1 MLFIPLVIGFLLA
14 IFGWAALC
22 LHRENGKKA
31 GIAASAGVL
40 AGLVWLYPHLGGV
53 SFIGALGVAATLGA
67 CAWWTDREGQRYT
80 RGEPISWLARKF
92 LL

>member
-14 IFGWAALC
+14 IFGWGALC
-22 LHRENGKKA
+22 LYRENGKKA
-31 GIAASAGVL
+31 GSAASVGIL
-40 AGLVWLYPHLGGV
+40 AGLIWLYPHVGLFNFL
-53 SFIGALGVAATLGA
+53 SALGIAAALGA
-67 CAWWTDREGQRYT
+67 CAWWTDKEGRRHA